1 MLIED
6 MVKIYSP
13 TGSEDGIVD
22 FLIHW
27 ATKNGFEARR
37 DEAGNFIAKKGT
49 GREILLVGHVD
60 TVPGEIPVRIRDNK
74 LYGRGSVD
82 AKGPLAGFLEAA
94 AAMDEGRIIIV
105 GAVDE
110 EGDSKG
116 AKNILGKYD
125 PEFIII
131 GEPSGWSNLN
141 IGYKG
146 RLNIYYTNTKAK
158 EHSSSSNRN
167 VVEDGLIFYNW
178 LKRYCEEFN
187 NGKKLFDQLGLR
199 LLSINSSDDGLEEKV
214 EMTINFRI
222 PLDFSLRELKTNIE
236 DLEGDAN
243 IEFSPHEDPVKV
255 SKSNRLVT
263 AFIRAIRSADGEV
276 KFKLKTGTS
285 DMNILQKY
293 GVPMITYGPGDS
305 TLDHTPNEHL
315 DLDEYEKAV
324 EILKVV
330 LNDICTE

>member
-13 TGSEDGIVD
+13 TGSEEGIVD

-27 ATKNGFEARR
+27 AAKNGFKSHR
-37 DEAGNFIAKKGT
+37 DDVGNFIAEKGQ

-60 TVPGEIPVRIRDNK
+60 TVPGEIPVRIKDNQ
-74 LYGRGSVD
+74 LFGRGSVD
-82 AKGPLAGFLEAA
+82 AKAPLACFLEAA
-94 AAMDEGRIIIV
+94 SAIDDARITIV

-125 PEFIII
+125 PEFIIV

-146 RLNIYYTNTKAK
+146 RLNIYYSDMKSK
-158 EHSSSSNRN
+158 EHGSTSNRN
-167 VVEDGLIFYNW
+167 AVEDAMIFYNW
-178 LKRYCEEFN
+178 LKKYCEEYN
-187 NGKKLFDQLGLR
+187 EDKKLFDQLGIK
-199 LLSINSSDDGLEEKV
+199 LLSMNSSDDGFKDKA
-214 EMTINFRI
+214 EMVVNFRT
-222 PLDFSLRELKTNIE
+222 PLGFSLRGLKTNIE
-236 DLEGDAN
+236 DLKGDAN
-243 IEFSPHEDPVKV
+243 VQFSPHEDPVKV
-255 SKSNRLVT
+255 SKSNKLIT
-263 AFIRAIRSADGEV
+263 SFIRAIRSGGGEV

-293 GVPMITYGPGDS
+293 GVPMVTYGPGDS
-305 TLDHTPNEHL
+305 SLDHTPHEHL

-324 EILKVV
+324 GILTNV
-330 LNDICTE
+330 LKDLSSN